1 MKQISFKKLRIRNF
15 LSFGNDPIEFEI
27 KPGLSFITGY
37 NKDKDS
43 KNGVGKSTLM
53 VESLSFLLF
62 GATYRDIN
70 QKAIINNKT
79 NKTCIVEG
87 WLTVNDDSYEIIR
100 SLSPNK
106 LILKKNGLDIS
117 RTIPET
123 NKDII
128 DILGMPKEIYTN
140 TIVMNNKDSNAFL
153 AQATAFKSKFI
164 EGILGLEV
172 FTKMFEACKADVNEN
187 AKKVLAGQMRVKDQK
202 ASLESDKQY
211 QAAENKKW
219 EDNINWFKNQI
230 RELKFVQPVDN
241 TDSILRIDNAIRT
254 FEQAS
259 AELVIEQKTVSEK
272 LATEKDILRK
282 RIDTL
287 KENFKPKEEKYSKIN
302 IKCIQLEGNIK
313 TETNNLKSFKSVQK
327 ECPTCKRAFDNCNSD
342 DIEHTKEDISIKI
355 KDLANQV
362 TKLKQGLQKI
372 DEDRKANNTEI
383 SSNEEA
389 IRFADST
396 IQNYLTNA
404 QVYKDNIADLL
415 NEKTKLLEAQS
426 VFQKSQ
432 DKINNLEEQLA
443 NAQEWENPFDA
454 KVLSA
459 ENKLSILQTELGI
472 LEARQIILEA
482 KKFATSPSGIKTL
495 AVKKIIQTLNNRLNF
510 YLEKLNSPVRCE
522 FDEFFT
528 EKFETLDGKEFQYGN
543 LSGGEAKRIDFA
555 ILFTFRDIRRLQSN
569 VFVNISVFDEI
580 FDSALD
586 ESAMSTIITLL
597 KETVEKTQEAFYI
610 ISHRSE
616 NVEVEG
622 CEVINLMKENGITK
636 II

>member
-27 KPGLSFITGY
+27 KPGLTFITGY

-87 WLTVNDDSYEIIR
+87 WLSVNDDSYEIIR

-106 LILKKNGLDIS
+106 LILRKNGIDIS
-117 RTIPET
+117 RTISET

-153 AQATAFKSKFI
+153 AQATAFKAKFI

-172 FTKMFEACKADVNEN
+172 FTKMFDACKADVNEN
-187 AKKVLAGQMRVKDQK
+187 AKKVLAGQVRIKDHQS
-202 ASLESDKQY
+202 ALENDKRY
-211 QAAENKKW
+211 QASEKEKW
-219 EDNINWFKNQI
+219 QENINWFRNQI
-230 RELKFVQPVDN
+230 RELKFVQPIDN
-241 TDSILRIDNAIRT
+241 TTNISRIDDNIKNLEKLNSELLS
-254 FEQAS
+254 EQQ
-259 AELVIEQKTVSEK
+259 ITSEK
-272 LATEKDILRK
+272 FAHEKESYLNKIQILV
-282 RIDTL
+282 D
-287 KENFKPKEEKYSKIN
+287 NFKPKEEKYSKIN
-302 IKCIQLEGNIK
+302 IKCIQLEGSIK
-313 TETNNLKSFKSVQK
+313 TETTNLKGFKSVQK
-327 ECPTCKRAFDNCNSD
+327 ECPTCKRPFDSCNLD
-342 DIEHTKEDISIKI
+342 DIEHTREDISIKI
-355 KDLANQV
+355 KDLTNQV
-362 TKLKQGLQKI
+362 AKLKQGLHKI
-372 DEDRKANNTEI
+372 EEDRKVNNTEI
-383 SSNEEA
+383 EKLKEA
-389 IRFADST
+389 IRQDENAINSYVLH
-396 IQNYLTNA
+396 IQQNKEKISN
-404 QVYKDNIADLL
+404 LL
-415 NEKTKLLEAQS
+415 NEKTKLLEAQTL
-426 VFQKSQ
+426 FQKSQ
-432 DKINNLEEQLA
+432 DKISNLEEQLA
-443 NAQEWENPFDA
+443 NALQWENPFDE
-454 KVLSA
+454 KVLKA
-459 ENKLSILQTELGI
+459 ENQLNLLQTEQGI
-472 LEARQIILEA
+472 IEARQIIMEA

-510 YLEKLNSPVRCE
+510 YLDKLNSPVRCE
-522 FDEFFT
+522 FDEFFA

-555 ILFTFRDIRRLQSN
+555 ILFTFRDIRRMQSN

-597 KETVEKTQEAFYI
+597 KETVDKTQEAFYI

-622 CEVINLMKENGITK
+622 CEVVNLMKENGITK